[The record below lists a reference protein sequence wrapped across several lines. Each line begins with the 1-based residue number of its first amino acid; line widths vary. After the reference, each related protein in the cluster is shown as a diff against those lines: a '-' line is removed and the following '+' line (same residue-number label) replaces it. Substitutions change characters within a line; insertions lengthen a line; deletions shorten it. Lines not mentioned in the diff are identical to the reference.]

1 MVSPSGLRMRPLPDH
16 NKPTREPVARVRCG
30 QCGETIGMTERMTV
44 VKPGRVHHTTRL
56 TEERLP
62 PARASHYHR
71 ACYTNL

>member
-1 MVSPSGLRMRPLPDH
+1 
-16 NKPTREPVARVRCG
+16 
-30 QCGETIGMTERMTV
+30 MTERMTV

>member
-1 MVSPSGLRMRPLPDH
+1 MRPLPDH

-30 QCGETIGMTERMTV
+30 HCGETIGMTERMTV